1 LCFETDRIG
10 HGGKDLPFPPGGG
23 SLRTIEG
30 ENITVKVC
38 SHACGRGGRNTC
50 KNFCLETGNKKP
62 VGIKIAAVNASNG
75 LVFIVDTVLQPKV
88 PNIVEIA
95 QATPDL
101 STLVT
106 ALQAGD
112 LVGTLSGQG
121 PPGSGGFT
129 VFAPTNEAFAALPA
143 GVLSGLL
150 KNNTALDNVL
160 TYHVVP
166 RAVFLADL
174 QDGEKLQTVEGKLL
188 TVRLGERGDIF
199 INRVKITTPSDVAAA
214 NGVVHIV
221 DGVLL
226 PDLAPPAPPPPGP
239 GPQGCK
245 KSGCFFSYTNQARQ
259 NGDRC
264 GEVDAALRMPADIWN
279 DPKAVAAY
287 VQATVELFRSVQ
299 NGVFCFSSQFHQ

>member
-1 LCFETDRIG
+1 MLPDPIDRPG
-10 HGGKDLPFPPGGG
+10 QDLPLPPGGG
-23 SLRTIEG
+23 ELRTVEG

-38 SHACGRGGRNTC
+38 SHSCGRGGRNKC
-50 KNFCLETGNKKP
+50 RNVCLDTGNKKP

-75 LVFIVDTVLQPKV
+75 VIYIVDTVLQPKV

-95 QATPDL
+95 QATADL

-143 GVLSGLL
+143 GALSGLL
-150 KNNTALDNVL
+150 KNKTALDDVL

-166 RAVFLADL
+166 RAVFVADL
-174 QDGEKLQTVEGKLL
+174 QDGEKLQTMEGKLL
-188 TVRLGERGDIF
+188 TVRLGERGDVF
-199 INRVKITTPSDVAAA
+199 INRVKVTTPDVAAA

-239 GPQGCK
+239 GPLGCK
-245 KSGCFFSYTNQARQ
+245 KTGCFFSYTNRERQ

-264 GEVDAALRMPADIWN
+264 GEVDAALRSEITSN
-279 DPKAVAAY
+279 
-287 VQATVELFRSVQ
+287 QENLRSHLLF
-299 NGVFCFSSQFHQ
+299 